1 MGVTC
6 IDSKRDLT
14 DSLVPMQASLS
25 LVRAPLVLRESLRTR
40 LGFSLTENRQLRSQL
55 EGGRLHGV
63 RSLQS
68 AFILSLSLHLLVL
81 TVCTC
86 NCFRQTYMYYTDPT
100 CTCTCTVHVINCRCA
115 PSILTYLGMSID
127 QSS

>member
-25 LVRAPLVLRESLRTR
+25 LVRAPLVLRESLGTR

-100 CTCTCTVHVINCRCA
+100 CN
-115 PSILTYLGMSID
+115 
-127 QSS
+127 